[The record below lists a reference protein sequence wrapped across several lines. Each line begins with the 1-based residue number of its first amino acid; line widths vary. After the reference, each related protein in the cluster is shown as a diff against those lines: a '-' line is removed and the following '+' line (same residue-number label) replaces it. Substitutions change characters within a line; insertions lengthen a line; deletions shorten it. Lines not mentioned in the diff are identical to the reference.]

1 MKLKDLN
8 GDGIVN
14 ADDRTV
20 IGNAAPKH
28 TGGFTL
34 NATAKNF
41 DFSAGFNWSVGND
54 IYNANKIEFTTSTVS
69 SPDGQFRNLS
79 TAMADGI
86 RWTNMDAAGNLVT
99 DPDQL
104 AALNAG
110 TTLWSPFMPRYVF
123 SDWAVEDGSF
133 LRLNTLT
140 LGYSLPESLV
150 RSIRLTKFRVYA
162 SAYNVFVITNYTG
175 MDPEVS
181 TRRQTPMT
189 PGVDYSGFP
198 RIRQVVFGANVSF

>member
-1 MKLKDLN
+1 M
-8 GDGIVN
+8 
-14 ADDRTV
+14 
-20 IGNAAPKH
+20 
-28 TGGFTL
+28 
-34 NATAKNF
+34 
-41 DFSAGFNWSVGND
+41 GND
-54 IYNANKIEFTTSTVS
+54 IYNANKIEFTTTTVS

-79 TAMADGI
+79 TTMADGI

-198 RIRQVVFGANVSF
+198 RSRQVVFGANVSF